1 MNMII
6 SSLEKKHFPVMLD
19 EIVQTRVHN
28 NKHQLIVDCTFGGG
42 GYTKALLKFPNIKII
57 ALDRDKS
64 AASRAKNLEKDFPQ
78 KFTFYNEKFS
88 NLDKIIKKETK
99 PDVII
104 FDLGLSTFQL
114 QDFSRGFSFKSHEK
128 IDMQMGLSESS
139 AEDVINILDE
149 KNLKLIIKIL
159 GEEQEAGKI
168 AKNIIKA
175 RIKKKISTVTE
186 LVQIIETS
194 KKKNYNKKI
203 NVCTKT
209 FQALRI
215 FVNKET
221 TELIDGLIKAS
232 QLIKFGGKI
241 IVVSFHSIE
250 DKIIKYYFTNY
261 SSNKSNP
268 SRYMPTENNQTN
280 SFFERY
286 KNNFLIPSTEE
297 LIKNPASR
305 SAKLRE
311 AVRSE
316 QKFIYPEDFKKK
328 FKKYTDIETLNLLL
342 VNFFPD

>member
-1 MNMII
+1 MKKTI
-6 SSLEKKHFPVMLD
+6 SLQEKIHFPVMLD
-19 EIVQTRVHN
+19 EVIQKCLPSKKN
-28 NKHQLIVDCTFGGG
+28 QLIIDCTFGGG
-42 GYTKALLKFPNIKII
+42 GYTKELLKLPNIKVI

-64 AASRAKNLEKDFPQ
+64 AIGRAEILKKSFPLR
-78 KFTFYNEKFS
+78 FTFYNEKFS
-88 NLDKIIKKETK
+88 NLEKVIKEEEK

-114 QDFSRGFSFKSHEK
+114 QDYSRGFSFKSNEK
-128 IDMQMGLSESS
+128 IDMQMGLSETS
-139 AEDVINILDE
+139 AEEAINTLDE
-149 KNLKLIIKIL
+149 KNLKSIIKIL
-159 GEEQEAGKI
+159 GEEREAGRI

-175 RIKKKISTVTE
+175 KTLKKIDTVTE
-186 LVQIIETS
+186 LVKIIESS
-194 KKKNYNKKI
+194 KKKNYKKKI

-215 FVNKET
+215 FTNKET
-221 TELIDGLIKAS
+221 TELIEGLIKAS

-241 IVVSFHSIE
+241 IVISFHSIE

-328 FKKYTDIETLNLLL
+328 FKKYTDIEN
-342 VNFFPD
+342 VFI

>member
-1 MNMII
+1 MKNSIA
-6 SSLEKKHFPVMLD
+6 SLEKKHFPVMLD
-19 EIVQTRVHN
+19 EIIQTCLPI
-28 NKHQLIVDCTFGGG
+28 KKKQLIIDCTFGGG
-42 GYTKALLKFPNIKII
+42 GYSKALLNLPNTKVI
-57 ALDRDKS
+57 AIDRDKS
-64 AASRAKNLEKDFPQ
+64 AISRAKFLKKDFPN

-88 NLDKIIKKETK
+88 NLDKVVKKESK
-99 PDVII
+99 PDIII

-114 QDFSRGFSFKSHEK
+114 QDYSRGFSFKSNER
-128 IDMQMGLSESS
+128 IDMQMGLSETS
-139 AEDVINILDE
+139 AEDVINTLDE

-159 GEEQEAGKI
+159 GEEQEAGRI

-175 RIKKKISTVTE
+175 RTLKKINTVTE
-186 LVQIIETS
+186 LVRIIEKS

-221 TELIDGLIKAS
+221 TELIEGLIKAS
-232 QLIKFGGKI
+232 QSIKFGGKI
-241 IVVSFHSIE
+241 IAISFHSIE

-268 SRYMPTENNQTN
+268 SRYMPTENNQKN
-280 SFFERY
+280 SFFEKY
-286 KNNFLIPSTEE
+286 KNTFLIPGPEE

-311 AVRSE
+311 ATRTKQE
-316 QKFIYPEDFKKK
+316 FIYPEGFKEK
-328 FKKYTDIETLNLLL
+328 FKKYIDIENVTI
-342 VNFFPD
+342 

>member
-1 MNMII
+1 MNIAI
-6 SSLEKKHFPVMLD
+6 SSPEKKHFPVMLD
-19 EIVQTRVHN
+19 EIIQTCLN
-28 NKHQLIVDCTFGGG
+28 INKNQLIVDCTFGAG
-42 GYTKALLKFPNIKII
+42 GYSKELLKFPNIKII

-64 AASRAKNLEKDFPQ
+64 ALSRAKKLEKDYPKNFN
-78 KFTFYNEKFS
+78 FYNEKFS
-88 NLDKIIKKETK
+88 NLDKIIKKENK
-99 PDVII
+99 PEVII
-104 FDLGLSTFQL
+104 FDLGLSTLQL
-114 QDFSRGFSFKSHEK
+114 QDYSRGFSFKSNEK
-128 IDMQMGLSESS
+128 IDMQMGLSETS

-149 KNLKLIIKIL
+149 KSLKLIIKIL

-175 RIKKKISTVTE
+175 RAIKKINTVTE
-186 LVQIIETS
+186 LVRIIEAS
-194 KKKNYNKKI
+194 KKKNYNKRI

-221 TELIDGLIKAS
+221 TELIEGLIKAS

-241 IVVSFHSIE
+241 VVISFHSIE

-268 SRYMPTENNQTN
+268 SRYVPTANNKKN
-280 SFFERY
+280 FFFEKY
-286 KNNFLIPSTEE
+286 KNNFLTPSQEE

-311 AVRSE
+311 AVRTNQE
-316 QKFIYPEDFKKK
+316 FIYPKEFKEK
-328 FKKYTDIETLNLLL
+328 FQKYIDIENA
-342 VNFFPD
+342 DI

>member
-1 MNMII
+1 MNITV

-19 EIVQTRVHN
+19 EVIQSCLKN
-28 NKHQLIVDCTFGGG
+28 SKNQLIIDCTFGGG
-42 GYTKALLKFPNIKII
+42 GYSKQLLKFPNIEII

-64 AASRAKNLEKDFPQ
+64 AINRARSLKKNYSK

-88 NLDKIIKKETK
+88 NLEKVIKKEKK

-104 FDLGLSTFQL
+104 FDLGLSNFQL
-114 QDFSRGFSFKSHEK
+114 QDYSRGFSFKSSEK
-128 IDMQMGLSESS
+128 IDMQMGLSEIS
-139 AEDVINILDE
+139 AGDAINKLDE
-149 KNLKLIIKIL
+149 NSLKLIFKIL
-159 GEEQEAGKI
+159 GEEQEASKI

-175 RIKKKISTVTE
+175 RTIRKIDTVKE

-194 KKKNYNKKI
+194 KKRNYNKKI

-221 TELIDGLIKAS
+221 TELIEGLIKAS

-241 IVVSFHSIE
+241 IIISFHSIE
-250 DKIIKYYFTNY
+250 DKIIKYFFTNY

-268 SRYMPTENNQTN
+268 SRYMPIENNQKN
-280 SFFERY
+280 SFFVKY
-286 KNNFLIPSTEE
+286 KNKFLIPSSEE
-297 LIKNPASR
+297 LIRNPASR

-311 AVRSE
+311 AIRTE
-316 QKFIYPEDFKKK
+316 QEFIYPKEFKEK
-328 FKKYTDIETLNLLL
+328 FKKYIDIEN
-342 VNFFPD
+342 VAV